1 MKKIISINLSGQ
13 VIPIEDS
20 AYQQLQDYL
29 ASLRRYF
36 AQEEGRD
43 EIINDIESR
52 IAELMT
58 EELRKGASHITDEH
72 VQLIIGTIGRPQD
85 FEGAEADQDTYT
97 EQNSGSSYSSTSY
110 ATKRLYRN
118 SSDKFLGGVCSGL
131 AAYINIDPAIVRIL
145 FAIITLGG
153 LGIGLLAYVLLW
165 IIVPAK
171 DLEGFRG
178 KRLYRN
184 PDDRVFGGVAGGLA
198 AYFNRA
204 TWEMRLI
211 FAAPLL
217 LNIIFSSL
225 NVFTWDNAFNVFPN
239 VFFGSITST
248 FILVY
253 FILWIV
259 LPEARTQ
266 YQKMEMR
273 GEAVDLNSIKQK
285 VQEGLSSMG
294 DKVKNWSKE
303 VNQDAKDF
311 GERMKTFGTDRS
323 RDIGRD
329 INASLNRST
338 HGIAH
343 AIGVLFKVFF
353 FIIVGSIAFGL
364 LVAFIALLFGG
375 AAWWPVNNFLWTS
388 ESQLWYAWGTVIF
401 FLLVPLIALITWL
414 VRRIMRIRS
423 GNRYLGW
430 TFGFLWTIGWVA
442 ATLLASSIARDF
454 KYYEQADAVS
464 TPVSQPTSGKMIVTV
479 TQPELAYEGTFG
491 WLADE
496 QWDGWDMTPDTLHL
510 AWVNIDVAKSEDSL
524 YHVEIRKFGFGRTE
538 SVARERAASIAY
550 SVRSVDSL
558 LDLGN
563 GFAIGRSNKYRGQRV
578 EVLIKVP
585 VGKKIRFSE
594 NVRRKLYNKELTI
607 GRSRRGTIRRME
619 WRENSGAW
627 WQSDVDYTMQVDGTL
642 LGAQGKVTPGNRYDG
657 DRDNYR
663 YEDRPAK
670 PTPPS
675 PPSAPGSQPDSAD
688 GLRKQLEE
696 VDRNIRES
704 ERQKQELEKQ
714 LKSTG
719 KLESLDDVESD
730 SRSSFNVP
738 TSISA
743 MTEWF

>member
-97 EQNSGSSYSSTSY
+97 EENSGSSYSSTSY

-538 SVARERAASIAY
+538 SVARERAASIVY

-670 PTPPS
+670 PMPPS